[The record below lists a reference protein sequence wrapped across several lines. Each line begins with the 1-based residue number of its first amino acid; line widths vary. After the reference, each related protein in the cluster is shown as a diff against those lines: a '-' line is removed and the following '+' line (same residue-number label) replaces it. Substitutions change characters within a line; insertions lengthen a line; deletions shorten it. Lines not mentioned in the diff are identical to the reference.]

1 MAPDST
7 SRKAR
12 TVELEVL
19 EEQLARTVPAGT
31 VLFREGDEPREIFL
45 VQRGEIHLQKTV
57 RGEALCL
64 AMLRE
69 GDFFG
74 EEALLGDRRAVGAV
88 AARESRLLSIDR
100 VRFLKAVNESEPLR
114 HRVFE
119 RLGARLSDL
128 YQRLADQV
136 GSDPLTRMAQAL
148 ERLAAS
154 GEVLPD
160 GRRRLALT
168 TAEDALLTATA
179 GLLPSQGRWVAARLW
194 QAGILGRDAEGRLW
208 VAGEK
213 DLLEF
218 RRYCEL
224 KRRMDPI
231 IPEDLADVSGLSL
244 AEVEVLTRRVMRRH
258 LDARAGRPEFPTAYE
273 TYLSLKKRFEGHVS
287 GEPTTESP

>member
-1 MAPDST
+1 M
-7 SRKAR
+7 
-12 TVELEVL
+12 ELDVL
-19 EEQLARTVPAGT
+19 EEQLSRMVPAGT
-31 VLFREGDEPREIFL
+31 VLFREGDEPTEIFL
-45 VQRGEIHLQKTV
+45 IQRGEVHIRKSV
-57 RGEALCL
+57 RGEELCL

-88 AARESRLLSIDR
+88 AARECRLISIDR
-100 VRFLKAVNESEPLR
+100 QRFLNAFNESEPLR
-114 HRVFE
+114 RRVFE

-160 GRRRLALT
+160 GRRRLPLT
-168 TAEDALLTATA
+168 AAEDALLTATA

-194 QAGILGRDAEGRLW
+194 RSGILGRDDRGHLW

-213 DLLEF
+213 ELAEF

-231 IPEDLADVSGLSL
+231 IPEDLADVAGLSL
-244 AEVEVLTRRVMRRH
+244 AEVEVLTHRVMRRH
-258 LDARAGRPEFPTAYE
+258 LGDGSRERALESGYE
-273 TYLSLKKRFEGHVS
+273 TYLRLKKRFEGHLA
-287 GEPTTESP
+287 GEPATESP